1 MAPKGCD
8 SQDGARQPR
17 SRTDLAAAWRA
28 TIFHEPKIAL
38 EVACG
43 PCGPGGPVATSTQMR
58 QRAHMSGEP
67 RSIGEVL
74 AAARARLTRM
84 SPQSAAAAALCGAI
98 LVDIRPSAQRAE
110 EGEIPGAVVIER
122 NVLEWR
128 LDPSS
133 DARIPAAVDHDV
145 DVIVFCSEGY
155 TSSLAALSLQH
166 LGLHRA
172 TDIEGGFRAW
182 ARAGLPVAAPQ
193 EGARH
198 LFRGERPFAST
209 PAVGTEP
216 LVLDPERALLVE
228 AVREVADGRLVE
240 LSSQALSRVRAA
252 RTVVE
257 QSLQSGVAAYG
268 LNAGLGHARDE
279 SVSARQLSDVQ
290 VGIVLSHASGVGPP
304 LPAAQVRAA
313 MLARL
318 NSAVRGGSA
327 LRELTTVML
336 AQMLNSRIH
345 PVVPAIGSVG
355 ASDLMHLAAVASVAI
370 GHGEAELDGTV
381 MSGAE
386 ALAAAGLV
394 PLTLE
399 AGEGLALVSANSVS
413 TGGASLAV
421 GWAQQLMEG
430 ADIVAALSLEAID
443 ANLSVIDP
451 AVGEAKPVA
460 GQQEVIAHLRSLLAG
475 SRLFEPGRAGS
486 LQDPLSFRVVPQV
499 HGAVR
504 ELVRAARNAV
514 EIELNAMDDNPLVSI
529 SQRRLISNGNFHPMA
544 MALSFDALRPGLA
557 HVGLCSIRRMNHL
570 DKALF
575 GEARS
580 FEEAMVAA
588 AHGERSGLSSYAAAA
603 LWAELR
609 QLAGPATLD
618 IQSLDLEQ
626 EDHATAA
633 PLSVSATEHA
643 LSLLEQILAIELDCA
658 SCLLGRRPSPAVLG
672 SGTEAAFALATKAV
686 GAHAR
691 SAARVNDT
699 MAELLRSGALQRA
712 AREAPPR

>member
-1 MAPKGCD
+1 M
-8 SQDGARQPR
+8 
-17 SRTDLAAAWRA
+17 
-28 TIFHEPKIAL
+28 
-38 EVACG
+38 
-43 PCGPGGPVATSTQMR
+43 TSAKTR
-58 QRAHMSGEP
+58 QRAPMSEEP
-67 RSIGEVL
+67 RSIDDMLVE
-74 AAARARLTRM
+74 ARARLKRM
-84 SPQSAAAAALCGAI
+84 SPQSAAAAARCGAI

-133 DARIPAAVDHDV
+133 DARVPAAVDHDV
-145 DVIVFCSEGY
+145 EVIVFCSEGY
-155 TSSLAALSLQH
+155 TSSLAASSLQQ

-182 ARAGLPVAAPQ
+182 ARAGLPVAAHHAA
-193 EGARH
+193 ARH
-198 LFRGERPFAST
+198 LSHGERPHASP
-209 PAVGTEP
+209 PAVAVEP
-216 LVLDPERALLVE
+216 LVLDPERTLFVE

-240 LSSQALSRVRAA
+240 LSPRALSRVKAA

-257 QSLQSGVAAYG
+257 QTLRSGVAAYG

-279 SVSARQLSDVQ
+279 SVSAGHLSDVQ

-304 LPAAQVRAA
+304 LPVAQVRAA

-327 LRELTTVML
+327 LSEPSTLLL
-336 AQMLNSRIH
+336 ARMLNSRVH

-370 GHGEAELDGTV
+370 GHGEAEIDGTV

-386 ALAAAGLV
+386 ALAAAGLQ

-421 GWAQQLMEG
+421 GSAEKLMEQ
-430 ADIVAALSLEAID
+430 ADIVAALSLEAVD
-443 ANLSVIDP
+443 ANLSVIDS
-451 AVGEAKPVA
+451 AIGEAKPVA
-460 GQQEVIAHLRSLLAG
+460 GQQEVIAHLRCLLAG

-504 ELVRAARNAV
+504 ELVRAARSAV

-529 SQRRLISNGNFHPMA
+529 SQQRLISNGNFHPMA
-544 MALSFDALRPGLA
+544 MALFLDALRPGLA

-570 DKALF
+570 GKALS
-575 GEARS
+575 GGARS

-588 AHGERSGLSSYAAAA
+588 AHGERSGLSSYAASA

-633 PLSVSATEHA
+633 PLSVTATEHSLA
-643 LSLLEQILAIELDCA
+643 LLEQILAIELDCA

-672 SGTEAAFALATKAV
+672 AGTKAAFELATRAI
-686 GAHAR
+686 GADER

-699 MAELLRSGALQRA
+699 MMELLRSGALQRA
-712 AREAPPR
+712 ARAASPR

>member
-1 MAPKGCD
+1 
-8 SQDGARQPR
+8 
-17 SRTDLAAAWRA
+17 
-28 TIFHEPKIAL
+28 
-38 EVACG
+38 
-43 PCGPGGPVATSTQMR
+43 
-58 QRAHMSGEP
+58 MSKEP
-67 RSIGEVL
+67 RSIDEVL
-74 AAARARLTRM
+74 VEARARLKRM
-84 SPQSAAAAALCGAI
+84 SPQSAAAAARSGAI

-133 DARIPAAVDHDV
+133 DAHIPAAVDHDV
-145 DVIVFCSEGY
+145 EVIVFCSEGY
-155 TSSLAALSLQH
+155 TSSLAASSLQH

-172 TDIEGGFRAW
+172 TDMEGGFRAW
-182 ARAGLPVAAPQ
+182 ARAGLPVAAAH
-193 EGARH
+193 GASGH
-198 LFRGERPFAST
+198 LSYGEQPHASA
-209 PAVGTEP
+209 PAVAVEP
-216 LVLDPERALLVE
+216 LVLDPERVLQVE

-240 LSSQALSRVRAA
+240 LSPRALSRVRAA
-252 RTVVE
+252 RMVVE
-257 QSLQSGVAAYG
+257 QTLHSGVAVYG

-279 SVSARQLSDVQ
+279 SVSPGHLRDVQ

-304 LPAAQVRAA
+304 LPVVQVRAA

-327 LRELTTVML
+327 LSEPTTLML
-336 AQMLNSRIH
+336 ARMLNSRVH

-355 ASDLMHLAAVASVAI
+355 ASDLMHLAAVASVAL
-370 GHGEAELDGTV
+370 GHGEAELDGKV

-386 ALAAAGLV
+386 ALAAAGLR

-399 AGEGLALVSANSVS
+399 PGEALALVSANSVS
-413 TGGASLAV
+413 TGGASLTV
-421 GWAQQLMEG
+421 GLAEQLMEE
-430 ADIVAALSLEAID
+430 ADIVAALSFEAID

-460 GQQEVIAHLRSLLAG
+460 GQQDVIAHLRSLLAG

-504 ELVRAARNAV
+504 ELLRAARHAV
-514 EIELNAMDDNPLVSI
+514 EIELNAIDDNPLVSV
-529 SQRRLISNGNFHPMA
+529 SQQRLISNGNFHPMA
-544 MALSFDALRPGLA
+544 MALFFDALRPGLA

-570 DKALF
+570 AKALS

-580 FEEAMVAA
+580 FDEAMVAA
-588 AHGERSGLSSYAAAA
+588 AHGERSGLPSYAASA

-633 PLSVSATEHA
+633 PLSVTSTEHSLA
-643 LSLLEQILAIELDCA
+643 LLEQILAIELDCA

-672 SGTEAAFALATKAV
+672 AGTEAAFELATRAI
-686 GAHAR
+686 GADER
-691 SAARVNDT
+691 SAARVHDT
-699 MAELLRSGALQRA
+699 MMELLRSGALQRA
-712 AREAPPR
+712 ARAASPR